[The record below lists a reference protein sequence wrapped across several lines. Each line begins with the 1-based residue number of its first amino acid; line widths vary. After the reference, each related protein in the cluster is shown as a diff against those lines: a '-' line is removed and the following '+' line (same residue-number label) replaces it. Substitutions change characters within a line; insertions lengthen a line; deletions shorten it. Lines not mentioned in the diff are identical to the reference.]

1 MRGDL
6 FCYLKGLNSSGWMGA
21 RLPDP
26 DTFTQDGARQQAEG
40 GASSGVEWAEPASVL
55 AWIGA
60 KQDWTNCE
68 FKRYSWDE
76 IRFTL
81 FTDGQNGPNLAP
93 GAPVV

>member
-1 MRGDL
+1 
-6 FCYLKGLNSSGWMGA
+6 MGA
-21 RLPDP
+21 KIPDP

-60 KQDWTNCE
+60 KQDWTNCAVHICE
-68 FKRYSWDE
+68 FKRHSWDG
-76 IRFTL
+76 ICITL

-93 GAPVV
+93 GALVV

>member
-1 MRGDL
+1 
-6 FCYLKGLNSSGWMGA
+6 MGA

-40 GASSGVEWAEPASVL
+40 GASSGVEWAVL

-60 KQDWTNCE
+60 KQDWTNCAVHICE
-68 FKRYSWDE
+68 FKCYSWDD
-76 IRFTL
+76 ISIIL
-81 FTDGQNGPNLAP
+81 FTDGQNGHNLAP